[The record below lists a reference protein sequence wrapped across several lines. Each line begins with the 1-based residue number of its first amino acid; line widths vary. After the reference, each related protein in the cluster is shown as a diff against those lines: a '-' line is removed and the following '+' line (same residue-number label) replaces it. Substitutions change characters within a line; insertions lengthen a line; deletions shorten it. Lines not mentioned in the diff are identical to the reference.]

1 MTNPTGLN
9 IVKWNILLFIWA
21 DDVLYSKDL
30 QPPTFFS
37 FLFFFFF
44 FFFFVNLHFLWA
56 CNRYMQ
62 SLPSLR
68 LYITIQKT
76 KLCHLYFLP
85 RTRKLKMLAIY
96 CYLSPACFSVFLHY
110 KGSEEIKTLWTFY
123 RLMCCFPTPISDMIK
138 WGLFTLSALAFKN
151 DRHSLKT

>member
-37 FLFFFFF
+37 FLFFL

-138 WGLFTLSALAFKN
+138 WGLFTLSAFAFKN

>member
-37 FLFFFFF
+37 FLFFSF

-138 WGLFTLSALAFKN
+138 WGLFTLSAFAFKN

>member
-37 FLFFFFF
+37 FF

-96 CYLSPACFSVFLHY
+96 CYLSLACFSVFLHY

-123 RLMCCFPTPISDMIK
+123 RLMCCFPTPITDMIK
-138 WGLFTLSALAFKN
+138 WGLFTLSAFAFKN

>member
-9 IVKWNILLFIWA
+9 IVKKNILLFIWA

-37 FLFFFFF
+37 F

-96 CYLSPACFSVFLHY
+96 CYLSLACFSVFLHF

-123 RLMCCFPTPISDMIK
+123 RLMCCFPTPITDMIK
-138 WGLFTLSALAFKN
+138 WGLFTLSAFAFKN

>member
-37 FLFFFFF
+37 FF

-96 CYLSPACFSVFLHY
+96 CYLSLACFSVFLHY

-123 RLMCCFPTPISDMIK
+123 RLMCCFPTPITDMIK
-138 WGLFTLSALAFKN
+138 WGLFTLSAFAFKN
-151 DRHSLKT
+151 DRHCLKT

>member
-37 FLFFFFF
+37 FLF

-138 WGLFTLSALAFKN
+138 WGLFTLSAFAFKN

>member
-37 FLFFFFF
+37 FLFFS
-44 FFFFVNLHFLWA
+44 FFFVNLHFLWA

-138 WGLFTLSALAFKN
+138 WGLFTLSAFAFKN

>member
-37 FLFFFFF
+37 FLFFSFFF
-44 FFFFVNLHFLWA
+44 INLHFLWA

-96 CYLSPACFSVFLHY
+96 CYLSLACFSVFLHY

-138 WGLFTLSALAFKN
+138 WGLFTLSAFAFKN

>member
-37 FLFFFFF
+37 FLFFSF

-85 RTRKLKMLAIY
+85 RTRKLKMRAIY
-96 CYLSPACFSVFLHY
+96 CYLSLACFSVFLHY

-138 WGLFTLSALAFKN
+138 WGLFTLSAFAFKN

>member
-37 FLFFFFF
+37 FLFFSF

-96 CYLSPACFSVFLHY
+96 CYLSLACFSVFLHY

-123 RLMCCFPTPISDMIK
+123 RLMCCFPTPITDMIK
-138 WGLFTLSALAFKN
+138 WGLFTLSAFAFKN